1 MLAQVNNGL
10 GPKAVLEPA
19 IKRQVVVG
27 GLQVGGVIVEG
38 GVAIVAPA
46 GLDADEDVAEL
57 EAGDGEGKW
66 GSGGVGKLGKL
77 GGGGA
82 PAGGDAVAN
91 GGGERLEVL
100 KIIGGGQRLVD
111 LAVVAAFGVVG

>member
-19 IKRQVVVG
+19 IKCQVVVG

-66 GSGGVGKLGKL
+66 GSGGVGKLG
-77 GGGGA
+77 GGGA